1 MSVWVFVGVLAAS
14 FAVNFLN
21 ARYIK
26 YIAENKILKAAIYS
40 ELVVLAYSIT
50 TFTYV
55 HNFLYIIPMI
65 IGGFAG
71 TILSN
76 VDKKN

>member
-1 MSVWVFVGVLAAS
+1 MSLALIIVVFAAS

-26 YIAENKILKAAIYS
+26 YVAEKKMLRAAVYS
-40 ELVVLAYSIT
+40 ELVVVATSVVTINYI
-50 TFTYV
+50 
-55 HNFLYIIPMI
+55 HNLFYLIPMI

-71 TILSN
+71 TLLSN
-76 VDKKN
+76 VEK